1 MNVEHTS
8 RILLAALYRQ
18 YTMHPIEYIY
28 HSMGIK
34 VTPMFEGDPEC
45 DLIRAYCLNT
55 ASSVQGSSPISRI
68 RIFKIERKGEHEV
81 FEKVAAEIGNRK
93 LLFHGSGIS
102 NFLGLLSQGM
112 QIAPPEAPTSGFM
125 FGKGCYFAD
134 MLGKS
139 LQYSS
144 GYKSKLV
151 LLCDVALGKAKHMYR
166 ASYIEKLETG
176 FHSVKGCGRIG
187 PDFHK
192 RKVVSPQGFSL
203 PLGPPIDYQEP
214 SYEVQ
219 DRVNRA
225 QTGGLGGGFN
235 FGGGFGGGFGGFG
248 GRGFG

>member
-1 MNVEHTS
+1 
-8 RILLAALYRQ
+8 
-18 YTMHPIEYIY
+18 MHPIEYIY
-28 HSMGIK
+28 HSLGIK
-34 VTPMFEGDPEC
+34 VTPMQEGDPEC

-55 ASSVQGSSPISRI
+55 ASVATAPGSAIPISRI
-68 RIFKIERKGEHEV
+68 RIFKIERKGEQEV
-81 FEKVAAEIGNRK
+81 FEQVAAEIGNRK

-112 QIAPPEAPTSGFM
+112 QIAPPEAPQTGFM

-166 ASYIEKLETG
+166 ASYVEKLEAG
-176 FHSVKGCGRIG
+176 YHSVKGCGRTG

-192 RKVVSPQGFSL
+192 RKVVSPQGYSL
-203 PLGPPIDYQEP
+203 PMGPPIDYSEP

-225 QTGGLGGGFN
+225 QN
-235 FGGGFGGGFGGFG
+235 ASFGGGFRFGGGLFGRSFG
-248 GRGFG
+248 